1 MATKAALPLGASP
14 PVSAMPKPI
23 VIGFCACAGVN
34 HAHVAATMRAR
45 RVGSIDIVPRQIACP
60 HPMVARSG
68 TPGGMRYAGP
78 LEPEERPMQDL
89 DEHTVTEAAL
99 AQMANTAD
107 PRLKEIMDAA
117 VRHLHAFAREVR
129 LTPAEWLGG
138 IQFLTAVGQACTP
151 FRQEFIL
158 LADVLGVSALVNA
171 MHDKK
176 ARELGTQ
183 SSLLGPFYR
192 EGAPELPL
200 GASIVA
206 KPSVQEI
213 AIYGHITNNEGA
225 PVPNALVQ
233 VWQTSEHGLY
243 DLQAEN
249 AAEVMD
255 LRANFR
261 ADSDGRYHFR
271 TVRPLGYSIP
281 MDGPVGEMVRRQNR
295 HGFRPSHIHFLIG
308 GDGYRELVT
317 ALYFA
322 DDEHIDS
329 DTVFGV
335 SGSLVVNA
343 KDDPESPIP
352 GLKAVRYDFRLAHA
366 EAGDTGRVGADP
378 SKLMKAAE

>member
-1 MATKAALPLGASP
+1 M
-14 PVSAMPKPI
+14 M
-23 VIGFCACAGVN
+23 
-34 HAHVAATMRAR
+34 
-45 RVGSIDIVPRQIACP
+45 
-60 HPMVARSG
+60 
-68 TPGGMRYAGP
+68 
-78 LEPEERPMQDL
+78 DL
-89 DEHTVTEAAL
+89 DENTVTEAAL
-99 AQMANTAD
+99 AQMANTQD

-129 LTPAEWLGG
+129 LTPDEWLKG

-176 ARELGTQ
+176 AKELGSQ

-206 KPSVQEI
+206 HPTAPEI
-213 AIYGHITNNEGA
+213 VVYGKVTDNDGNPI
-225 PVPNALVQ
+225 PDALVQ

-249 AAEVMD
+249 AADMMD

-261 ADSDGRYHFR
+261 ADRDGKYHFR

-281 MDGPVGEMVRRQNR
+281 MDGPVGDMVQAQSR

-308 GDGYRELVT
+308 GEGFRELVT
-317 ALYFA
+317 ALYFG

-335 SGSLVVNA
+335 SGSLVVAA
-343 KDDPESPIP
+343 KDDAASPVP
-352 GLKAVRYDFRLAHA
+352 GPKSVRYDFRLAHA
-366 EAGDTGRVGADP
+366 QPGDSGRVGADP

>member
-1 MATKAALPLGASP
+1 
-14 PVSAMPKPI
+14 
-23 VIGFCACAGVN
+23 
-34 HAHVAATMRAR
+34 
-45 RVGSIDIVPRQIACP
+45 
-60 HPMVARSG
+60 
-68 TPGGMRYAGP
+68 
-78 LEPEERPMQDL
+78 MQDL
-89 DEHTVTEAAL
+89 DENTVTEAAL
-99 AQMANTAD
+99 AQMANTQD

-117 VRHLHAFAREVR
+117 VRHLHAFAREVK
-129 LTPAEWLGG
+129 LSPAEWLGG

-158 LADVLGVSALVNA
+158 LADVLGLSALVNA

-176 ARELGTQ
+176 ARELGSQ

-200 GASIVA
+200 GASIVT
-206 KPSVQEI
+206 KPTVPEI
-213 AIYGHITNNEGA
+213 VVYRTRVTDNAGK
-225 PVPNALVQ
+225 PVPHALIQ
-233 VWQTSEHGLY
+233 VWQTSEFGLY

-249 AAEVMD
+249 AAEMMD

-261 ADSDGRYHFR
+261 TDANGRYHFR

-281 MDGPVGEMVRRQNR
+281 MDGPVGDMVKAQNR

-317 ALYFA
+317 ALYFG
-322 DDEHIDS
+322 DDTHIDS

-335 SGSLVVNA
+335 SGSLVVEA
-343 KDDPESPIP
+343 KDDPASPIP
-352 GLKAVRYDFRLAHA
+352 GMKAVHYDFRLAHA
-366 EAGDTGRVGADP
+366 QPGETGRVGADP

>member
-1 MATKAALPLGASP
+1 
-14 PVSAMPKPI
+14 
-23 VIGFCACAGVN
+23 
-34 HAHVAATMRAR
+34 
-45 RVGSIDIVPRQIACP
+45 
-60 HPMVARSG
+60 
-68 TPGGMRYAGP
+68 
-78 LEPEERPMQDL
+78 
-89 DEHTVTEAAL
+89 
-99 AQMANTAD
+99 
-107 PRLKEIMDAA
+107 
-117 VRHLHAFAREVR
+117 
-129 LTPAEWLGG
+129 
-138 IQFLTAVGQACTP
+138 VGQACTP

-171 MHDKK
+171 MHDKQ

-200 GASIVA
+200 GGSIVA
-206 KPSVQEI
+206 NPSEPLIVV
-213 AIYGHITNNEGA
+213 YGRVTDNDGA
-225 PVPNALVQ
+225 PIPNALVQ

-249 AAEVMD
+249 AAEMMD

-261 ADSDGRYHFR
+261 TDAGGYYHFR

-281 MDGPVGEMVRRQNR
+281 MDGPVGAMVTAQNR

-317 ALYFA
+317 ALYFG

-335 SGSLVVNA
+335 SGSLVVGA
-343 KDDPESPIP
+343 KDDPASPIP
-352 GLKAVRYDFRLAHA
+352 GLKAVRFDFRLAHA
-366 EAGDTGRVGADP
+366 TDGDTGRVGADP

>member
-1 MATKAALPLGASP
+1 
-14 PVSAMPKPI
+14 
-23 VIGFCACAGVN
+23 
-34 HAHVAATMRAR
+34 
-45 RVGSIDIVPRQIACP
+45 
-60 HPMVARSG
+60 
-68 TPGGMRYAGP
+68 
-78 LEPEERPMQDL
+78 
-89 DEHTVTEAAL
+89 
-99 AQMANTAD
+99 
-107 PRLKEIMDAA
+107 
-117 VRHLHAFAREVR
+117 VR
-129 LTPAEWLGG
+129 LTPGEWLTG

-192 EGAPELPL
+192 EGAPDLPL

-206 KPSVQEI
+206 KPSVAEI
-213 AIYGHITNNEGA
+213 VVYGRVTDNDGS

-243 DLQAEN
+243 DLQAES

-261 ADSDGRYHFR
+261 TDADGHYHFR

-281 MDGPVGEMVRRQNR
+281 MDGPVGEMVKAQQR

-317 ALYFA
+317 ALYFG

-335 SGSLVVNA
+335 SGSLVVAA
-343 KDDPESPIP
+343 KDDPASPIP

-366 EAGDTGRVGADP
+366 EEGDTGRVGADP

>member
-1 MATKAALPLGASP
+1 
-14 PVSAMPKPI
+14 
-23 VIGFCACAGVN
+23 
-34 HAHVAATMRAR
+34 
-45 RVGSIDIVPRQIACP
+45 
-60 HPMVARSG
+60 
-68 TPGGMRYAGP
+68 
-78 LEPEERPMQDL
+78 MQDL
-89 DEHTVTEAAL
+89 DEFSVTEAAL
-99 AQMANTAD
+99 AQIANTPD
-107 PRLKEIMDAA
+107 PRLKEISEAA

-129 LTPAEWLGG
+129 LTPAEWLAG
-138 IQFLTAVGQACTP
+138 IQFLTAIGQMCTEY
-151 FRQEFIL
+151 RQEFIL

-206 KPSVQEI
+206 KPSIEEI
-213 AIYGHITNNEGA
+213 VLYGRVSDNDGKAIPG
-225 PVPNALVQ
+225 ALVQ

-243 DLQAEN
+243 DLQAN
-249 AAEVMD
+249 DPNTMD

-261 ADSDGRYHFR
+261 ADADGRYHFR

-281 MDGPVGEMVRRQNR
+281 MDGPVGAMVRAQNR

-308 GDGYRELVT
+308 ADGYRELVT

-343 KDDPESPIP
+343 KDDANSPVP
-352 GLKAVRYDFRLAHA
+352 GLRAVRYDFRLAHA